1 MVSARALGALVGAM
15 AVVAAVRV
23 LFGVWAAAVVGATI
37 LVAGVLVCWAAVE
50 ARAFDRRRPCLPA
63 RRTPATPLGDHVA
76 FARALTAVA
85 TAYLAE
91 CERQERER

>member
-1 MVSARALGALVGAM
+1 MRLL
-15 AVVAAVRV
+15 
-23 LFGVWAAAVVGATI
+23 LGVWAAAVVGAVV
-37 LVAGVLVCWAAVE
+37 LVTGVLVCWAAVE
-50 ARAFDRRRPCLPA
+50 KRAFDRRRLYCPA
-63 RRTPATPLGDHVA
+63 RRTPATPLDDHLA